1 MFVLMVEACLNFG
14 GLILEELGVKLV
26 SMGCDGNNV
35 F

>member
-1 MFVLMVEACLNFG
+1 MVEACLNFG